1 MRPDLEAEF
10 EDFVA
15 GVSPRLFRA
24 AYAITR
30 DHHLAE
36 DAVQSALGKAYARWS
51 RVSRS
56 EQPEA
61 YVRRMVVNE
70 VLSWRRRKASTEV
83 PTDVPPVDD
92 PRRAPAPHDTLL
104 ADSDAMWQALGR
116 LAPRQRAVVVLR
128 YYEHLSE
135 VEIAE
140 TLGVRPGTVKSQCAA
155 ALARLRLLLADTRTE
170 GERV

>member
-1 MRPDLEAEF
+1 MRRDLEAEF
-10 EDFVA
+10 EDFVGA
-15 GVSPRLFRA
+15 TSGRLFRA

-36 DAVQSALGKAYARWS
+36 DAVQSALGKAYVRWG

-56 EQPEA
+56 DQPEA

-70 VLSWRRRKASTEV
+70 VLTWRRRKASTEV
-83 PTDVPPVDD
+83 PTGATPLDD
-92 PRRAPAPHDTLL
+92 PRRRPVSHESTL
-104 ADSDAMWQALGR
+104 ADSDAMWQALGQ

-128 YYEHLSE
+128 YYERLSE
-135 VEIAE
+135 AEIAD

-155 ALARLRLLLADTRTE
+155 ALARLRLLLAETTTE